1 MAGDGMRRKRPPL
14 LIGVIG
20 ALLLLAAGG
29 RYVWGM
35 LPARDPLCP
44 DGLPQEYYIAS
55 GHNYI
60 DYQTGNECAAYAAA
74 YVMRHLGAQITGPE
88 LYPELHRV
96 FGFVSVRQVAGL
108 LERHGY
114 HAAAYYGTLDT
125 LKGRLA
131 EGVPVIAFIRIPG
144 DTHYTVVTGY
154 DGQFLYL
161 ADSIAALANAEGGWY
176 NRRLRAEEFED
187 LWSTDRYPMEF
198 VYLAVTP

>member
-1 MAGDGMRRKRPPL
+1 MSGVCFPPGTPCVPTGFHRNITLPPAIITSTIRRETSAPRMPPHTSCGTWARRL
-14 LIGVIG
+14 RARSCILSSTGFL
-20 ALLLLAAGG
+20 ALSPSS
-29 RYVWGM
+29 RW
-35 LPARDPLCP
+35 
-44 DGLPQEYYIAS
+44 
-55 GHNYI
+55 
-60 DYQTGNECAAYAAA
+60 
-74 YVMRHLGAQITGPE
+74 
-88 LYPELHRV
+88 
-96 FGFVSVRQVAGL
+96 

>member
-1 MAGDGMRRKRPPL
+1 M
-14 LIGVIG
+14 IGVIG

-114 HAAAYYGTLDT
+114 HAVAYYGTLDT

-161 ADSIAALANAEGGWY
+161 ADSIAALANAGCVRRNLRTSGAQTAIPWSLSTLPS
-176 NRRLRAEEFED
+176 RLR
-187 LWSTDRYPMEF
+187 RRKIYPEQKS
-198 VYLAVTP
+198 VSAV